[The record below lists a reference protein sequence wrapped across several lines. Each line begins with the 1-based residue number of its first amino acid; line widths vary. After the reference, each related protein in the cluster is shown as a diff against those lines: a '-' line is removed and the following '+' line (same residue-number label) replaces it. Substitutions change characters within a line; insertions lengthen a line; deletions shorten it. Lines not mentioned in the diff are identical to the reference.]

1 MEPETLN
8 RQLQQLQEVLVQAKV
23 EMGRLAKQ

>member
-8 RQLQQLQEVLVQAKV
+8 RQLQQLQEGLVQAKV
-23 EMGRLAKQ
+23 EMDRLAKQ